1 MDHDWPNIDRVDDR
15 RPGLFGG
22 QFEVLVS
29 LRFWLGEVLHEGECL
44 LMSFE
49 IVHWRPNQA
58 VFGPIRN
65 VF

>member
-1 MDHDWPNIDRVDDR
+1 MDHDWPNIDRVEDR
-15 RPGLFGG
+15 RPGLLGWQSKLGPAFKS
-22 QFEVLVS
+22 QFCE
-29 LRFWLGEVLHEGECL
+29 ELHEGECL

-58 VFGPIRN
+58 FFGPIRN

>member
-1 MDHDWPNIDRVDDR
+1 MDHDCPNIDREDDR
-15 RPGLFGG
+15 RPGLIGRPI
-22 QFEVLVS
+22 EVLLF
-29 LRFWLGEVLHEGECL
+29 LRPALCEVLHEGECL